1 MSRAPVDEPPA
12 GILLGIAGIPSN
24 EEEQKYV
31 RQASLLL
38 RYRIWLRGA
47 VGAEAADA

>member
-1 MSRAPVDEPPA
+1 MRREPADQPPA

-24 EEEQKYV
+24 EEEKKYV

-47 VGAEAADA
+47 ASPDVGEA

>member
-1 MSRAPVDEPPA
+1 MRQLRNDRPPA
-12 GILLGIAGIPSN
+12 DILLGIAGIPSN
-24 EEEQKYV
+24 EEEKKYV

-47 VGAEAADA
+47 APVDAADV

>member
-1 MSRAPVDEPPA
+1 MRRVPVDKPPA
-12 GILLGIAGIPSN
+12 AILLGVAGIPSN

-38 RYRIWLRGA
+38 RYRIWLRGT
-47 VGAEAADA
+47 VPADAGDV